1 MMSDSDREMIADN
14 LRALFAAHWPAG
26 TAVERSQE
34 PAEVARVW
42 AELVAQGFDQP
53 GVPDGLGLEAGV
65 IILREA
71 GRANCPAPL
80 IPAISANL
88 LGLEAGDAII
98 ATALDADG
106 AVFRDGAVSGRIP
119 FVEHSALANRIAVA
133 VPGGIALTDL
143 AGAAIAATQGFAVP
157 ALATVTLDAAPAV
170 FMATDK
176 LQDVTLAERLLLTA
190 RALGAVDRAF
200 AMVLDHVQS
209 RVQFGQPLA
218 RFQSMQHKLADCRLV
233 IDSTALLIADAAQRH
248 DSGAVDWRFSANA
261 AIAYAAG
268 LRKVSLEIHHAFGAI
283 GYAEEHEAPRHFRR
297 AHADLLRMG
306 GARAARAELAGP
318 LIDGSGTLPEREL
331 DADVE
336 VFRTDLRQWL
346 ADNWTDADRAKQRA
360 RPFHLRGRNER
371 IERALGAAGYLS
383 LGWPEA
389 LGGKA
394 ARPLMQMVLMEE
406 LERAH
411 VAASGISAAAWL
423 LAPEI
428 IRHGTPFQQQ
438 ELLPR
443 IARGEIKFALGYS
456 EPEAGSD
463 LTSLRTRAVRD
474 GDDYVITGQKL
485 WGTGT
490 EHATHIAV
498 AVRTDPDA
506 PSKAKGISV
515 LIVPADLPGITIQP
529 GMALYGH
536 TFCTQFFDE
545 VRVPAHYLLGEENKG
560 WVVLTG
566 ALAAERI
573 LMGGQIA
580 SVARVFEEFCA
591 HVAATPHLAGDTVVR
606 DMVGRYAAEFEAAR
620 QLSLR
625 SVLTLEQ
632 GRLPVVEGAITKIF
646 SGELAERFAEDALE
660 VLGTAGTLREDSPEA
675 PIDGQIE
682 QLLRRSIMLVVG
694 GGAAEIQ
701 KTIIAQQGLG
711 LPR

>member
-1 MMSDSDREMIADN
+1 MMSEVEREMIADN
-14 LRALFAAHWPAG
+14 LRALFAAHWPADA
-26 TAVERSQE
+26 AVERSKD
-34 PAEVARVW
+34 PVAVARIW
-42 AELVAQGFDQP
+42 KELVAQGFDQLCLP
-53 GVPDGLGLEAGV
+53 EGLGLEAAV
-65 IILREA
+65 VVLREA

-80 IPAISANL
+80 IPALAANL
-88 LGLEAGDAII
+88 LGLNAGDTIT

-106 AVFRDGAVSGRIP
+106 VVYSDGTVSGRIS
-119 FVEHSALANRIAVA
+119 FVEHSAVAGRIAVA
-133 VPGGIALTDL
+133 VPGGIAVAAL
-143 AGAAIAATQGFAVP
+143 AAATIAATPGYAVP
-157 ALATVTLDAAPAV
+157 ALATVTLDASPAN
-170 FMATDK
+170 FIATDK
-176 LQDVTLAERLLLTA
+176 VAHVALAERLLLAA
-190 RALGAVDRAF
+190 RALGAVERAF
-200 AMVLDHVQS
+200 EMVVDYVQN
-209 RVQFGQPLA
+209 RVQFGQSLA

-233 IDSTALLIADAAQRH
+233 IDSSAMLIADSTQRH
-248 DSGAVDWRFSANA
+248 DGGAADWRFSANA
-261 AIAYAAG
+261 AIAYAAH

-306 GARAARAELAGP
+306 GPRAARAYLARRM
-318 LIDGSGTLPEREL
+318 IDGPGTLPERAL
-331 DADVE
+331 DPDVE
-336 VFRTDLRQWL
+336 AFRTELRHWL
-346 ADNWTDADRAKQRA
+346 AVNWTEADRAEQRT
-360 RPFHLRGRNER
+360 RPFDMRNRNER
-371 IERALGAAGYLS
+371 MERALGAAGYLS
-383 LGWPEA
+383 LGWPEE

-438 ELLPR
+438 ELLPG

-506 PSKAKGISV
+506 PSKARGVSV

-545 VRVPAHYLLGEENKG
+545 VRVPSRYLLGEENGG
-560 WVVLTG
+560 WAVLTG

-580 SVARVFEEFCA
+580 SVARVFEAFCA
-591 HVAATPHLAGDTVVR
+591 HIAATPYLADDPLVR
-606 DMVGRYAAEFEAAR
+606 DMIGRYAAEFEAAR

-646 SGELAERFAEDALE
+646 SGELTERFAEDALDI
-660 VLGTAGTLREDSPEA
+660 LGTAGTLSEDSPEA